1 MMPIITDLE
10 RISSGGG
17 SVPSQPRTDV
27 QITGT
32 NSITKQTKV
41 VDEFGN
47 PLEKAHVY
55 FSQNKGTTTNANGI
69 AFLTGNPSQTVSIS
83 YVGMGTKQ
91 FSLETL
97 PPKITLIM
105 QANQMDEVV
114 VTSKKKETPKYLWPA
129 IGGVAALL
137 ILMSI
142 GSENEPKK
150 VTL

>member
-1 MMPIITDLE
+1 MMPINTDLE
-10 RISSGGG
+10 KITSGGG
-17 SVPSQPRTDV
+17 SNYRSNYQTTGAST
-27 QITGT
+27 ITR
-32 NSITKQTKV
+32 QTMV

-47 PLEKAHVY
+47 PLQRAHVY
-55 FSQNKGTTTNANGI
+55 FSQNNGTTTNAKGI
-69 AFLTGNPSQTVSIS
+69 AFLTGSPGQTVTIS

-91 FSLETL
+91 FSLENL

-114 VTSKKKETPKYLWPA
+114 VTSKKKKETPKYLWPA